1 LPQFALFNNKIPV
14 TIYVIKSFNAMEINK
29 IPEPTEDT
37 VNQIADYHDEIRQ
50 IELEGYELTVK
61 KARNALFWAAGL
73 VSLGEIIGYA
83 RSGIEP
89 DLLGIIIVAVIV
101 AAFIMLALWTKKRPY
116 TAIIM
121 GIVVFCLYILLNVI
135 AFAYIEGAT
144 GILKGI
150 FGGIIV
156 KILILVALIR
166 PLKDAKELQNAKVKV

>member
-1 LPQFALFNNKIPV
+1 MDVNKI
-14 TIYVIKSFNAMEINK
+14 SEQ
-29 IPEPTEDT
+29 PESTG
-37 VNQIADYHDEIRQ
+37 NQIADYHDEIRQ
-50 IELEGYELTVK
+50 IELEEYELTVK

-83 RSGIEP
+83 RSGTEP
-89 DLLGIIIVAVIV
+89 DLLGITIIVAIV
-101 AAFIMLALWTKKRPY
+101 AAFIILALWTKKRPY

-121 GIVVFCLYILLNVI
+121 GIIVFCLYILLNTI

-166 PLKDAKELQNAKVKV
+166 PLKDAKELQSAKVKV